1 MAVTAAAMESM
12 RRHRMSDVL
21 YGGEDPE
28 DWNPEDENV
37 SSDPLSI
44 EEIDDR
50 WIQFYSERIHTQ
62 IENFLTED

>member
-1 MAVTAAAMESM
+1 
-12 RRHRMSDVL
+12 MSDVL